1 MKKVY
6 EIPTIEI
13 IAAFSEDL
21 LSLSTFDPNGI
32 LDDEA
37 DCEWFK

>member
-1 MKKVY
+1 MKKEY

-21 LSLSTFDPNGI
+21 LSISSEIFEVIED
-32 LDDEA
+32 
-37 DCEWFK
+37 

>member
-6 EIPTIEI
+6 EIPAIEI

-21 LSLSTFDPNGI
+21 LSLSTFDPDGI

-37 DCEWFK
+37 DYEWFK